1 MVRGNGFLGSIFI
14 GFILFLVSFFVL
26 FINEYIYVNSLKI
39 ADFAEKNA
47 IVTSSNN
54 ISPANENKLVHLT
67 GQAYSQ
73 ETLTDSIISIPN
85 AIALFR
91 DTEIYQWQ
99 EIETKKD
106 DTSTPKYEYRKVW
119 SKFLIDSSNFQNKYY
134 SNPTEMKYK
143 ELDLYAQNVGFGN
156 FYLSESIIKNIKS
169 RSKIL
174 QLPYSSNFR
183 VYNGFY
189 FTGMNYDNPVIGD
202 QKLAYS
208 FIPSGVKLSV
218 IAKQSGN
225 RLESMNSKYGNFTIV
240 SSGTKNLKDMLT
252 EYRNDNSNK
261 TWIFRGIGLL
271 LMLIGLNMMIMP
283 VANIGGMI
291 PVLGQITKFA
301 AVLSTFIL
309 TISLGTITIAAG
321 WLFFRPEIAIP
332 LIIIAIFTIISL
344 RKKKKII
351 IPE

>member
-1 MVRGNGFLGSIFI
+1 MARGNSFLGSIFI
-14 GFILFLVSFFVL
+14 GIILFIVSFFVL
-26 FINEYIYVNSLKI
+26 FINEFIYVNSLKI

-47 IVTSSNN
+47 VVTSSNS

-73 ETLTDSIISIPN
+73 ETLTDSVISIPN

-91 DTEIYQWQ
+91 DTEMYQWK
-99 EIETKKD
+99 ELKKQNED
-106 DTSTPKYEYRKVW
+106 NSTQYEYRKVW
-119 SKFLIDSSNFQNKYY
+119 SKFLINSSEFQNKSYT
-134 SNPTEMKYK
+134 NPTNMKYK
-143 ELDLYAQNVGFGN
+143 ELDLYAQNVGFGK
-156 FYLSESIIKNIKS
+156 FYLSENIIENINS

-174 QLPYSSNFR
+174 QLPYSNKFK

-189 FTGMNYDNPVIGD
+189 FTGQNYDNPAIGD

-208 FIPSGVKLSV
+208 YIPSGIKLSI

-225 RLESMNSKYGNFTIV
+225 RLESMNSKFGNFTIV

-252 EYRNDNSNK
+252 EYRNDSSNK

-271 LMLIGLNMMIMP
+271 LMLVGLNMMIMP
-283 VANIGGMI
+283 IANIGGMI

-301 AVLSTFIL
+301 ATLSTFIL
-309 TISLGTITIAAG
+309 TIALGTITIASG
-321 WLFFRPEIAIP
+321 WLLFRPEIAIP
-332 LIIIAIFTIISL
+332 LIIVGIFTILSL
-344 RKKKKII
+344 KKKKKII